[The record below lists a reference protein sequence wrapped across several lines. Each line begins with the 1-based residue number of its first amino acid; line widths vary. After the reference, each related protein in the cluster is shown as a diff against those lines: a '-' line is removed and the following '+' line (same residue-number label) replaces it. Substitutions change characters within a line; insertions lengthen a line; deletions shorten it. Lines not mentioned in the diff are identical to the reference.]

1 MKMCLLFKRKEE
13 ISRQMKRVEQSLL
26 DAGTMTPDY
35 EEGGVQPGTKTGE
48 RLLDA
53 FVANRSHGGN
63 EDFYQHVARSLVEE
77 NGGVYV
83 KFSLFF
89 VGVFAFLWV
98 GIRLYVAYFESISGI
113 LGILMFLGLF
123 AAPILGFFS
132 GMVVPGW
139 KKYVL
144 MLVNFGLLIFMNYSL
159 V

>member
-1 MKMCLLFKRKEE
+1 
-13 ISRQMKRVEQSLL
+13 MKRVEQSLL

-35 EEGGVQPGTKTGE
+35 EEGDVQPGSKMGK
-48 RLLDA
+48 RLRDA
-53 FVANRSHGGN
+53 FVANRSQGGN
-63 EDFYQHVARSLVEE
+63 EGFYQHVARSLVEE
-77 NGGVYV
+77 NGGVYA
-83 KFSLFF
+83 KISLFF
-89 VGVFAFLWV
+89 VVAFAFLWG

-113 LGILMFLGLF
+113 LAILVFLGLF

-144 MLVNFGLLIFMNYSL
+144 MLVNVALLIFMNYSL